1 MDKNLTMDSMKLKIK
16 KGVNKGLT
24 FFGVPANSILVIF
37 GIILLILTFI
47 PLIYI
52 LMDCFTVH
60 LMEIGLAGSSVGE
73 FTWYHFYEVFAS
85 ETAVANFYRPLGN
98 SLAVSVLSCVFAVLF
113 GGTVAYLVT
122 RTNMPFKKFISAVF
136 IFPYIMP
143 QWTLALFWKNF
154 FISTNCTG
162 GYVGE
167 LQALTGWASPE
178 WLVYGTFPISLVLG
192 LHYAPFAYILIGG
205 ILRNM
210 DANLEEA
217 ATILNVPRHKI
228 FTHITIPILKPAIL
242 STILLVFSSAMSSY
256 PVATTLGKPIN
267 YQVLATIMYS
277 MLQGGRYSRQ
287 AGMGAIISMILILIG
302 VIILIMNTVSTGSR
316 KQYTTVSG
324 KSGQISKQNLGKV
337 GKWIVAAILSII
349 VAVLIIGSVYTFKIQ
364 KPVYQSSA
372 EVMVS
377 ASSSDIEGQNYSLA
391 SYLTNTF
398 VAYFKSDLVLD
409 EVVNKLN
416 EQNITVTT
424 GELKNNLDIS
434 IVNDSLILELDYTSP
449 SINNSKIILNTIIDT
464 AIEITNKENISEL
477 LKDKIMVFSYGKD
490 GQRVSKTMMNLALS
504 LVIGVVIAFLY
515 VLIKNA
521 FDDTFKSKKDIEVV
535 LNIPVIA
542 SIPHYE
548 VKETKENESKK

>member
-1 MDKNLTMDSMKLKIK
+1 MDNQNIYNQKQVDEEESGITLKDIFYIIK
-16 KGVNKGLT
+16 KN
-24 FFGVPANSILVIF
+24 
-37 GIILLILTFI
+37 II
-47 PLIYI
+47 
-52 LMDCFTVH
+52 V
-60 LMEIGLAGSSVGE
+60 
-73 FTWYHFYEVFAS
+73 
-85 ETAVANFYRPLGN
+85 
-98 SLAVSVLSCVFAVLF
+98 
-113 GGTVAYLVT
+113 
-122 RTNMPFKKFISAVF
+122 
-136 IFPYIMP
+136 
-143 QWTLALFWKNF
+143 
-154 FISTNCTG
+154 
-162 GYVGE
+162 
-167 LQALTGWASPE
+167 
-178 WLVYGTFPISLVLG
+178 
-192 LHYAPFAYILIGG
+192 
-205 ILRNM
+205 
-210 DANLEEA
+210 
-217 ATILNVPRHKI
+217 
-228 FTHITIPILKPAIL
+228 
-242 STILLVFSSAMSSY
+242 
-256 PVATTLGKPIN
+256 
-267 YQVLATIMYS
+267 
-277 MLQGGRYSRQ
+277 
-287 AGMGAIISMILILIG
+287 
-302 VIILIMNTVSTGSR
+302 
-316 KQYTTVSG
+316 
-324 KSGQISKQNLGKV
+324 
-337 GKWIVAAILSII
+337 ILSII
-349 VAVLIIGSVYTFKIQ
+349 VAVLIVGSVYTFKIQ

-416 EQNITVTT
+416 GQNISVTT
-424 GELKNNLDIS
+424 SELKNNLDIS

>member
-1 MDKNLTMDSMKLKIK
+1 MDNQNIYNQKQVDEEESGITLKDIFYIIK
-16 KGVNKGLT
+16 KN
-24 FFGVPANSILVIF
+24 
-37 GIILLILTFI
+37 II
-47 PLIYI
+47 
-52 LMDCFTVH
+52 V
-60 LMEIGLAGSSVGE
+60 
-73 FTWYHFYEVFAS
+73 
-85 ETAVANFYRPLGN
+85 
-98 SLAVSVLSCVFAVLF
+98 
-113 GGTVAYLVT
+113 
-122 RTNMPFKKFISAVF
+122 
-136 IFPYIMP
+136 
-143 QWTLALFWKNF
+143 
-154 FISTNCTG
+154 
-162 GYVGE
+162 
-167 LQALTGWASPE
+167 
-178 WLVYGTFPISLVLG
+178 
-192 LHYAPFAYILIGG
+192 
-205 ILRNM
+205 
-210 DANLEEA
+210 
-217 ATILNVPRHKI
+217 
-228 FTHITIPILKPAIL
+228 
-242 STILLVFSSAMSSY
+242 
-256 PVATTLGKPIN
+256 
-267 YQVLATIMYS
+267 
-277 MLQGGRYSRQ
+277 
-287 AGMGAIISMILILIG
+287 
-302 VIILIMNTVSTGSR
+302 
-316 KQYTTVSG
+316 
-324 KSGQISKQNLGKV
+324 
-337 GKWIVAAILSII
+337 ILSII
-349 VAVLIIGSVYTFKIQ
+349 VAVLIVGSVYTFKIQ

-416 EQNITVTT
+416 EQNISVATS
-424 GELKNNLDIS
+424 ELKNNLDIS

>member
-1 MDKNLTMDSMKLKIK
+1 MDNQNIYNQKQVDEEESGITLKDIFYIIK
-16 KGVNKGLT
+16 KN
-24 FFGVPANSILVIF
+24 
-37 GIILLILTFI
+37 II
-47 PLIYI
+47 
-52 LMDCFTVH
+52 V
-60 LMEIGLAGSSVGE
+60 
-73 FTWYHFYEVFAS
+73 
-85 ETAVANFYRPLGN
+85 
-98 SLAVSVLSCVFAVLF
+98 
-113 GGTVAYLVT
+113 
-122 RTNMPFKKFISAVF
+122 
-136 IFPYIMP
+136 
-143 QWTLALFWKNF
+143 
-154 FISTNCTG
+154 
-162 GYVGE
+162 
-167 LQALTGWASPE
+167 
-178 WLVYGTFPISLVLG
+178 
-192 LHYAPFAYILIGG
+192 
-205 ILRNM
+205 
-210 DANLEEA
+210 
-217 ATILNVPRHKI
+217 
-228 FTHITIPILKPAIL
+228 
-242 STILLVFSSAMSSY
+242 
-256 PVATTLGKPIN
+256 
-267 YQVLATIMYS
+267 
-277 MLQGGRYSRQ
+277 
-287 AGMGAIISMILILIG
+287 
-302 VIILIMNTVSTGSR
+302 
-316 KQYTTVSG
+316 
-324 KSGQISKQNLGKV
+324 
-337 GKWIVAAILSII
+337 ILSII

-416 EQNITVTT
+416 EQNISVTT
-424 GELKNNLDIS
+424 SELKNNLDIS

-464 AIEITNKENISEL
+464 AIEITNKENVSEL

>member
-1 MDKNLTMDSMKLKIK
+1 MDNQNIYNQKQVDEEESGITLKDIFYIIK
-16 KGVNKGLT
+16 KN
-24 FFGVPANSILVIF
+24 
-37 GIILLILTFI
+37 II
-47 PLIYI
+47 
-52 LMDCFTVH
+52 V
-60 LMEIGLAGSSVGE
+60 
-73 FTWYHFYEVFAS
+73 
-85 ETAVANFYRPLGN
+85 
-98 SLAVSVLSCVFAVLF
+98 
-113 GGTVAYLVT
+113 
-122 RTNMPFKKFISAVF
+122 
-136 IFPYIMP
+136 
-143 QWTLALFWKNF
+143 
-154 FISTNCTG
+154 
-162 GYVGE
+162 
-167 LQALTGWASPE
+167 
-178 WLVYGTFPISLVLG
+178 
-192 LHYAPFAYILIGG
+192 
-205 ILRNM
+205 
-210 DANLEEA
+210 
-217 ATILNVPRHKI
+217 
-228 FTHITIPILKPAIL
+228 
-242 STILLVFSSAMSSY
+242 
-256 PVATTLGKPIN
+256 
-267 YQVLATIMYS
+267 
-277 MLQGGRYSRQ
+277 
-287 AGMGAIISMILILIG
+287 
-302 VIILIMNTVSTGSR
+302 
-316 KQYTTVSG
+316 
-324 KSGQISKQNLGKV
+324 
-337 GKWIVAAILSII
+337 ILSII

-416 EQNITVTT
+416 EQNITVSSS
-424 GELKNNLDIS
+424 EIKNNLDIS

>member
-1 MDKNLTMDSMKLKIK
+1 MDNQNIYNQKQVDEEESGITLKDIFYIIK
-16 KGVNKGLT
+16 KN
-24 FFGVPANSILVIF
+24 
-37 GIILLILTFI
+37 II
-47 PLIYI
+47 
-52 LMDCFTVH
+52 V
-60 LMEIGLAGSSVGE
+60 
-73 FTWYHFYEVFAS
+73 
-85 ETAVANFYRPLGN
+85 
-98 SLAVSVLSCVFAVLF
+98 
-113 GGTVAYLVT
+113 
-122 RTNMPFKKFISAVF
+122 
-136 IFPYIMP
+136 
-143 QWTLALFWKNF
+143 
-154 FISTNCTG
+154 
-162 GYVGE
+162 
-167 LQALTGWASPE
+167 
-178 WLVYGTFPISLVLG
+178 
-192 LHYAPFAYILIGG
+192 
-205 ILRNM
+205 
-210 DANLEEA
+210 
-217 ATILNVPRHKI
+217 
-228 FTHITIPILKPAIL
+228 
-242 STILLVFSSAMSSY
+242 
-256 PVATTLGKPIN
+256 
-267 YQVLATIMYS
+267 
-277 MLQGGRYSRQ
+277 
-287 AGMGAIISMILILIG
+287 
-302 VIILIMNTVSTGSR
+302 
-316 KQYTTVSG
+316 
-324 KSGQISKQNLGKV
+324 
-337 GKWIVAAILSII
+337 ILSII

-364 KPVYQSSA
+364 KPIYQSSA

-416 EQNITVTT
+416 EQNISVTT
-424 GELKNNLDIS
+424 SELKNNLDIS

>member
-1 MDKNLTMDSMKLKIK
+1 MDNQNIYNQKQVDEEESGITLKDIFYIIK
-16 KGVNKGLT
+16 KN
-24 FFGVPANSILVIF
+24 
-37 GIILLILTFI
+37 II
-47 PLIYI
+47 
-52 LMDCFTVH
+52 V
-60 LMEIGLAGSSVGE
+60 
-73 FTWYHFYEVFAS
+73 
-85 ETAVANFYRPLGN
+85 
-98 SLAVSVLSCVFAVLF
+98 
-113 GGTVAYLVT
+113 
-122 RTNMPFKKFISAVF
+122 
-136 IFPYIMP
+136 
-143 QWTLALFWKNF
+143 
-154 FISTNCTG
+154 
-162 GYVGE
+162 
-167 LQALTGWASPE
+167 
-178 WLVYGTFPISLVLG
+178 
-192 LHYAPFAYILIGG
+192 
-205 ILRNM
+205 
-210 DANLEEA
+210 
-217 ATILNVPRHKI
+217 
-228 FTHITIPILKPAIL
+228 
-242 STILLVFSSAMSSY
+242 
-256 PVATTLGKPIN
+256 
-267 YQVLATIMYS
+267 
-277 MLQGGRYSRQ
+277 
-287 AGMGAIISMILILIG
+287 
-302 VIILIMNTVSTGSR
+302 
-316 KQYTTVSG
+316 
-324 KSGQISKQNLGKV
+324 
-337 GKWIVAAILSII
+337 ILSII

-416 EQNITVTT
+416 EQNITVSSS
-424 GELKNNLDIS
+424 ELKNNLDIS

-449 SINNSKIILNTIIDT
+449 SVNNSKIILNTIIDT